1 MVKSRIILLLLVCVC
16 ILSGCRRRAGSAAPT
31 GWESVSPQ
39 VDSLT
44 REISLS
50 LRYRVHV
57 DSIGALVLKFQRL
70 PVPSGSEKEMAARV
84 HYWKGRVAWRRGNLN
99 LRNVEFDSATKVA
112 PPPTAEYLAHL
123 IQYHTERRSDF
134 SAQQWY
140 EHKLREIDY
149 FRSRDDYIRL
159 YDQYNEMM
167 ELMREI
173 GLHARARYYLEKC
186 NEASLN
192 IGGHL
197 AELDNKINLASLS
210 SDTGDFEQAEKL
222 NRELRADSVYMSGWR
237 NYQLVNHNI
246 YLSGLDTAALYDAW
260 RSMQVH
266 GSTPDLRRRIYTSV
280 VTAAVDNNDPSLASR
295 ISDSLRLE
303 VDEMDLGFRK
313 VMALKA
319 IAQARDLCGDVAGA
333 AGAYRRYALAADSLA
348 KELRRDNIANV
359 DVAMAIRETDDRIR
373 HEKRVADMEL
383 WGVIAASLLVIGA
396 LVVLSEKRIRR
407 LKRQRR
413 EAEELKKIAE
423 NRQIAVQLN
432 ADRRGLAL
440 EKAAESLGNIKKD
453 GDAAA
458 LQTLERILS
467 NRNTNEIG
475 TDNFLELFTQQ
486 YPLFISRLRE
496 VAPRISDSALRLAGY
511 IAIGLGTKEIA
522 VLMNVRLESVRQA
535 KWRLRRTLGLE
546 NEEELFPFLS
556 GCLHRE

>member
-1 MVKSRIILLLLVCVC
+1 MVKSRIILLLLVFVC

-99 LRNVEFDSATKVA
+99 LRNVEFDSASKVA

-149 FRSRDDYIRL
+149 FRSRHDYIRL

-186 NEASLN
+186 NDASLN

-197 AELDNKINLASLS
+197 AELDNKINLASLI

-246 YLSGLDTAALYDAW
+246 YLTALDTAALYDAW

-280 VTAAVDNNDPSLASR
+280 VTAAVDNNDCSLASR

-313 VMALKA
+313 VMA
-319 IAQARDLCGDVAGA
+319 
-333 AGAYRRYALAADSLA
+333 
-348 KELRRDNIANV
+348 
-359 DVAMAIRETDDRIR
+359 
-373 HEKRVADMEL
+373 
-383 WGVIAASLLVIGA
+383 
-396 LVVLSEKRIRR
+396 
-407 LKRQRR
+407 
-413 EAEELKKIAE
+413 
-423 NRQIAVQLN
+423 LN